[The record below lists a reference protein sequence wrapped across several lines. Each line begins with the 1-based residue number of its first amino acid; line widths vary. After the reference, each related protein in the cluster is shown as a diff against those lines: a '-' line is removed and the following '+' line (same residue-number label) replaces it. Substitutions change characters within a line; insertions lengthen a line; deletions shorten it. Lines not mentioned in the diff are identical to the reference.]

1 MIFLALG
8 LLLLTARVLGEIAR
22 RFNQPAVL
30 GELITGILLGP
41 TVLGHLAPGAE
52 IALFPT
58 TGSQAEVFRGITQL
72 GVVLFLLVV
81 GMEVNLSAIFR
92 QGRVAVSVSLMGM
105 LAPFAAGYAL
115 ALAAPAMLGM
125 HAGADHQVFALFFG
139 TAMSISALPV
149 IAKTLMDINLFRS
162 DLGMVVLSSAICND
176 LIGWI
181 AFAVILGL
189 AGLHAGGG
197 DHQIGDSVL
206 TTVGLTL
213 LYITVALTA
222 GRWLLHRILPWI
234 HAHLS
239 WPGGVLGFTLSL
251 ALLGAALMEY
261 IGIAAIFGSFLVGV
275 ALGDSYHLRERT
287 RAVLEQFISFFF
299 APLFFASIA
308 LRVDFVQNFDVVVVG
323 TVLLIACAGKILG
336 CAAGARWA
344 GMAPRESWAVGM
356 AMNSRGAMEIILGTL
371 ALGAGIIQ
379 ERTFVALVVMA
390 LVTSMLAGPSI
401 LRILKRKRARRFS
414 DHLTPRGFALAL
426 KACTNT
432 DAIRELAALAAPITG
447 GDALAIA
454 NAVLEREASMPT
466 GLGNHLAVP
475 HARLPGLA
483 QPVVVV
489 GLARAGIPFGAPDG
503 EPAHIVVLLL
513 TATDDD
519 GAQLELLADVAATF
533 KSLAARAQ
541 AEAVGSYTE
550 FLALVRTLHD
560 IEPSRIDGEARRG
573 TATITAPKR
582 EPTLA
587 PTTSAQERMDDG
599 RDKR

>member
-8 LLLLTARVLGEIAR
+8 LLLLTARMLGELAR

-30 GELITGILLGP
+30 GELITGIVLGP

-52 IALFPT
+52 HALFPT
-58 TGSQAEVFRGITQL
+58 SGTQADMFRGVTQL

-92 QGRVAVSVSLMGM
+92 QGRATLAVSLAGM

-125 HAGADHQVFALFFG
+125 HAGIDHQVFALFIG

-162 DLGMVVLSSAICND
+162 DLGMIVISSAICND
-176 LIGWI
+176 LVGWI
-181 AFAVILGL
+181 SFAVILGL
-189 AGLHAGGG
+189 AGLHAGGN
-197 DHQIGDSVL
+197 DHRVGDSVGA
-206 TTVGLTL
+206 TIGLTL
-213 LYITVALTA
+213 LYIAVALTA
-222 GRWLLHRILPWI
+222 GRWVLHRILPWI

-239 WPGGVLGFTLSL
+239 WPGGVLSITLAL
-251 ALLGAALMEY
+251 ALLGAALMDY
-261 IGIAAIFGSFLVGV
+261 IGISALFGSFLVGV

-299 APLFFASIA
+299 APLFFASIG
-308 LRVDFVQNFDVVVVG
+308 LRVDFYLNFDLVVVAS
-323 TVLLIACAGKILG
+323 VLLIACAGKILG
-336 CAAGARWA
+336 CTAGARWS
-344 GMAPRESWAVGM
+344 GMPARESWAVGM
-356 AMNSRGAMEIILGTL
+356 AMNSRGSMEIILGTM

-401 LRILKRKRARRFS
+401 LRILRRKRVRRFS

-426 KACTNT
+426 KAGTSAE
-432 DAIRELAALAAPITG
+432 AIGELAALAAPMAG
-447 GDALAIA
+447 GDAATVA
-454 NAVLEREASMPT
+454 AAVLAREAGMPT

-483 QPVVVV
+483 GPVVAV
-489 GLARAGIPFGAPDG
+489 GLSRAGIPFGSPDG
-503 EPAHIVVLLL
+503 EPAHIVVMLL
-513 TATDDD
+513 TAIDDD

-533 KSLAARAQ
+533 KSIEARAQ
-541 AEAVGSYTE
+541 AESVGSYTE
-550 FLALVRTLHD
+550 FLALVRTLHG
-560 IEPSRIDGEARRG
+560 IEPPRAEGDARHA
-573 TATITAPKR
+573 TAALTK
-582 EPTLA
+582 
-587 PTTSAQERMDDG
+587 
-599 RDKR
+599 

>member
-41 TVLGHLAPGAE
+41 TVLGHLAPGVE
-52 IALFPT
+52 QALFPT
-58 TGSQAEVFRGITQL
+58 SGAQADVFRGITQL

-92 QGRVAVSVSLMGM
+92 QGRVALSVSFAGM
-105 LAPFAAGYAL
+105 VVPFAAGYAL
-115 ALAAPAMLGM
+115 ALTAPAMLGM
-125 HAGADHQVFALFFG
+125 HVGADHQVFALFFG

-176 LIGWI
+176 LVGWI
-181 AFAVILGL
+181 CFAVILGL

-197 DHQIGDSVL
+197 DHPLGDSVV

-213 LYITVALTA
+213 LYIAVALTA

-299 APLFFASIA
+299 APLFFASIG
-308 LRVDFVQNFDVVVVG
+308 LRVDFVQHFDVVVVG

-336 CAAGARWA
+336 CTAGARLA

-356 AMNSRGAMEIILGTL
+356 AMNSRGAMEIILGTM
-371 ALGAGIIQ
+371 ALGAGIIK
-379 ERTFVALVVMA
+379 ESTFVALVVMA

-401 LRILKRKRARRFS
+401 LRILKRKRVRRFS
-414 DHLTPRGFALAL
+414 DHLTPRGFILAL
-426 KACTNT
+426 KATSSA
-432 DAIRELAALAAPITG
+432 DAIRELAAVAAAGAGAEPQ
-447 GDALAIA
+447 AVAA
-454 NAVLEREASMPT
+454 AVLEREASMPT

-483 QPVVVV
+483 GPVVAV
-489 GLARAGIPFGAPDG
+489 GLSRAGIPFGAPDG

-533 KSLAARAQ
+533 KSIPARAQ

-550 FLALVRTLHD
+550 FLALVRTLHG
-560 IEPSRIDGEARRG
+560 IEPSRIEGDTRRTTAGARPEAAAVG
-573 TATITAPKR
+573 AAP
-582 EPTLA
+582 
-587 PTTSAQERMDDG
+587 AQERRDG
-599 RDKR
+599 GSDER

>member
-52 IALFPT
+52 LALFPT
-58 TGSQAEVFRGITQL
+58 TGTQAEVFRGITQL

-92 QGRVAVSVSLMGM
+92 QGRVAVSVSLAGM

-176 LIGWI
+176 LVGWI

-189 AGLHAGGG
+189 AGLSAGGG
-197 DHQIGDSVL
+197 DHPLGDSVL

-213 LYITVALTA
+213 LYIAVALTA

-251 ALLGAALMEY
+251 ALLGAALMQY

-299 APLFFASIA
+299 APLFFASIG
-308 LRVDFVQNFDVVVVG
+308 LRVDFVQHFDVVVVG
-323 TVLLIACAGKILG
+323 TVLVIACAGKILG
-336 CAAGARWA
+336 CAAGARFA

-356 AMNSRGAMEIILGTL
+356 AMNSRGAMEIILGTM
-371 ALGAGIIQ
+371 ALGAGIIK
-379 ERTFVALVVMA
+379 ESTFVALVVMA

-401 LRILKRKRARRFS
+401 LRILKRKRVRRFS
-414 DHLTPRGFALAL
+414 DHLTSRGFVLTL
-426 KACTNT
+426 KAGTST
-432 DAIRELAALAAPITG
+432 EAIRELAALAG
-447 GDALAIA
+447 GSDSQAVAD
-454 NAVLEREASMPT
+454 AVLEREASMPT

-475 HARLPGLA
+475 HARIIGLSN
-483 QPVVVV
+483 PVVVV
-489 GLARAGIPFGAPDG
+489 GLSRAGIPFGAPDG

-513 TATDDD
+513 TAADDD

-533 KSLAARAQ
+533 KSIEARIQ

-550 FLALVRTLHD
+550 FLALVRTLHG
-560 IEPSRIDGEARRG
+560 IEPSRVEGDARRSTGPG
-573 TATITAPKR
+573 TAATRR
-582 EPTLA
+582 EPTPA
-587 PTTSAQERMDDG
+587 PVPGVQERNDDG
-599 RDKR
+599 KDLR